1 MRWQAGI
8 LPYEPE
14 ILKACP
20 SSQFLAVDLDAGDA
34 VVKVDRLDPKPVLG
48 RALLEPDMG

>member
-14 ILKACP
+14 ILKSCP
-20 SSQFLAVDLDAGDA
+20 SSQLLAVDLDAGDA